1 MALVEVIG
9 TLTILAGQNVATQ
22 SLSQSVYAK
31 YAALSFIPSGNFT
44 GTGTL
49 RGIAVN
55 TTASTSPNWVTVRN
69 PAGNLVTVTAG
80 NSAYINYAPYDGLQ
94 FSSSVVQAAQTSI
107 TVVGQIGVVAA
118 GSAAFA

>member
-1 MALVEVIG
+1 MAFVEVIG

-31 YAALSFIPSGNFT
+31 YAALSFIPSGNLT
-44 GTGTL
+44 GTATL
-49 RGIAVN
+49 RGIAVD
-55 TTASTSPNWVTVRN
+55 AVSSSANWATVKS
-69 PAGNLVTVTAG
+69 PAGNVVTVTAG
-80 NSAYINYAPYDGLQ
+80 NSAYITHAPYDALQ
-94 FSSSVVQAAQTSI
+94 FSSSVVQAARTSI